1 MASDIELK
9 QFSGGS
15 YNNNVYMLID
25 PESRESVV
33 FDAPLDVERVVRELD
48 GTSIKYIL
56 MTHCDADHVTVLKEL
71 KKATNAP
78 IGVHPAEM
86 DRLPV
91 LADFEL
97 HDGQEIPLG
106 PHTIRA
112 LATPGH
118 SPGGMSF
125 LVDDI
130 LIGGDT
136 LFPGGPGNTK
146 RPDGDFDQIIDSI
159 RTKLMVLPDNT
170 GVFPGHGSPTTIG
183 EEKPHLQE
191 WIDRGW

>member
-1 MASDIELK
+1 MVSDIQLK

-33 FDAPLDVERVVRELD
+33 FDGPLDVERVVRELD

-56 MTHCDADHVTVLKEL
+56 MTHCDADHVTVLKDL
-71 KKATNAP
+71 KQATGAP
-78 IGVHPAEM
+78 IGVHPAET

-91 LADFEL
+91 PSDFEI

-106 PHTIRA
+106 AHTIRA

-146 RPDGDFDQIIDSI
+146 RPDGNFDQIIESI

-170 GVFPGHGSPTTIG
+170 RVFPGHGSPTTIG

-191 WIDRGW
+191 WIERGW

>member
-15 YNNNVYMLID
+15 YNNNVYMLVD
-25 PESRESVV
+25 PESNESVV
-33 FDAPLDVERVVRELD
+33 FDAPLDVERVIRDLD

-71 KKATNAP
+71 KRATSAP
-78 IGVHPAEM
+78 IGVHPAEA

-91 LADFEL
+91 AADFEL

-170 GVFPGHGSPTTIG
+170 RVFPGHGNPTTIG
-183 EEKPHLQE
+183 EEKTHLQE